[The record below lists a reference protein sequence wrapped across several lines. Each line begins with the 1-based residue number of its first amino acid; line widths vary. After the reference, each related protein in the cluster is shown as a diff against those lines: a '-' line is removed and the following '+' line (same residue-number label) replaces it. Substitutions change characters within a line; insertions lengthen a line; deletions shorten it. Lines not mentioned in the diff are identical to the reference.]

1 MFHSK
6 IPIAKVQTAPMASRS
21 RHQSKAFLSKI
32 KSEGIP
38 GQVPT
43 PLAYILRVCTAQCL
57 PVSGKNQ
64 KALVYLVKEDITS
77 SQYNEAADM
86 AATMNFTESND
97 LYKLGKIL
105 TEIDIFKT

>member
-6 IPIAKVQTAPMASRS
+6 IPIAKVQTAPRASGS

-43 PLAYILRVCTAQCL
+43 PLAYTSCTAQCL